1 CGMCSFACPY
11 QIFRMNTGQVKM
23 DCDGEVMEIPVTCR
37 QSDLKRARE
46 LAEELKNRII
56 KGEFSLRW

>member
-1 CGMCSFACPY
+1 
-11 QIFRMNTGQVKM
+11 MNTGQVKM